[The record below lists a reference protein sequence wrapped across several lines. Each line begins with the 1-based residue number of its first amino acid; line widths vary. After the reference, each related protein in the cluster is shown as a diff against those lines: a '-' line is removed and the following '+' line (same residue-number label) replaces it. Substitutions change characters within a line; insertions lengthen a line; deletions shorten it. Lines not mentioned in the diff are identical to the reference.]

1 MIIHSFNS
9 ERIADR
15 VRVSAQLTWEDCER
29 RNGEIYFET
38 HASFAEALTCNPH
51 AFLVACAVPAMY
63 YGEKRVSIDAEICP
77 ELHNGLLTALRW
89 IHHWRYNHD
98 NPFPRIE
105 AKTKSSVSTSFI
117 DGHAGLFFSGGIDAF
132 SILRSNQLNFPAAH
146 PLSIKDGLLVYGFEI
161 YEPRVFD
168 LVFESFS
175 EIAQDIGITLI
186 PVYTN
191 IYLDFRQEDA
201 ANDFNFW
208 AYEFMGAAF
217 AAIAHAF
224 AKRLKVVTLASN
236 ADIPHLEPFGSHP
249 LIDAN
254 YSSIDLRIRHDGILL
269 SRLDKTILVGDW
281 DVALNNL
288 RVCNLIDRY
297 RPGMLNCGQCPKC
310 IKTMLT
316 LLALG
321 KLSKSRAFPA
331 QDVSPEQII
340 KFAWIYDSYTE
351 SSYKELIPILA
362 GKERH
367 DLVKAIE
374 TKVSLYHNPE
384 IGWKQRIRQF
394 DKKHLNDSLRRL
406 IAYVKT
412 RTEILS
418 RGGSS

>member
-1 MIIHSFNS
+1 MIIHSLKS

-15 VRVSAQLTWEDCER
+15 ARVSAQVIWEDCER
-29 RNGEIYFET
+29 RNREIYFET

-89 IHHWRYNHD
+89 IHHWRYTHD
-98 NPFPRIE
+98 NPPPRIE
-105 AKTKSSVSTSFI
+105 VRTKSSVSTSCVNER
-117 DGHAGLFFSGGIDAF
+117 AGLFFSGGIDAF
-132 SILRSNQLNFPAAH
+132 SVLRSNRLNFPAAH

-161 YEPRVFD
+161 YEPDVFE

-175 EIAQDIGITLI
+175 EIAQGIGITLI

-201 ANDFNFW
+201 TNNFHFW

-254 YSSIDLRIRHDGILL
+254 YSSIDLRMRHDGILL
-269 SRLDKTILVGDW
+269 SRLDKTMLVADW
-281 DVALNNL
+281 DVALDNL
-288 RVCNLIDRY
+288 RVCNLIDYY
-297 RPGMLNCGQCPKC
+297 RPGMLNCGKCPKC
-310 IKTMLT
+310 VKTMLT
-316 LLALG
+316 LLAVG
-321 KLSKSRAFPA
+321 KIGQSRSFPA
-331 QDVSPEQII
+331 QDVSPEQIL
-340 KFAWIYDSYTE
+340 KFAQIYDSYTE
-351 SSYKELIPILA
+351 SSYRELIPLLSDK
-362 GKERH
+362 GRH
-367 DLVKAIE
+367 DLVNAIE
-374 TKVSLYHNPE
+374 SKVALYHNPK
-384 IGWKQRIRQF
+384 IGWKRKIRQF
-394 DKKHLNDSLRRL
+394 DKEHLNGSLWKL
-406 IAYVKT
+406 LAYV
-412 RTEILS
+412 RTKAEILP
-418 RGGSS
+418 REGSS